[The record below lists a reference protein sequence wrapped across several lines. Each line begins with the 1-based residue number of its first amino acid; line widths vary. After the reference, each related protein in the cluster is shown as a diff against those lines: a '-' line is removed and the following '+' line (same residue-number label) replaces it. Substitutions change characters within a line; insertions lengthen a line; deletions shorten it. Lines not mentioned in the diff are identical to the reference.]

1 MIWKKMRF
9 CDAMGID
16 HDLSWKTVRFDQQF
30 QNSNI
35 FTNVDFVGTK
45 WDLSRTH
52 TYIYIYIHQTTS
64 VIKCSKCHLI
74 TKPLGF
80 HWVNHAMKMV
90 GKDVIVSR
98 SQESE

>member
-1 MIWKKMRF
+1 
-9 CDAMGID
+9 MGID

-35 FTNVDFVGTK
+35 FTNVDFAGTK
-45 WDLSRTH
+45 MGYDQNTHTH
-52 TYIYIYIHQTTS
+52 TYTIYIYIHQTTS
-64 VIKCSKCHLI
+64 VIKCNRCHLI

-90 GKDVIVSR
+90 GKDVIVSC
-98 SQESE
+98 